1 MRLEQ
6 LQYIVETAKQKSIS
20 KAAKNLYLS
29 QPSLSKAIS
38 QLETELGFSIFVRLQ
53 QGVIPT
59 TKGEIIIAKAQTILK
74 EIEDIKNT
82 TIDDVS
88 TLCATTFNVA
98 LPLLL
103 CNEIFTQVSETL
115 QKQFPSL
122 TIITY
127 QYNTMDT
134 INDLRNGVL
143 DVGIISYSS
152 TEKEHI
158 EQIIKAEKFFMQT
171 FAHEKFY
178 IVTHA
183 SSHWSQYQAI
193 PSEALTTAQIITFSD
208 ILRFGNIDSFQ
219 PELAASNYVSNKE
232 VLFSILSKQK
242 EAVTIFPRSGALM
255 NAALYAGEF
264 IAIPIID
271 IPNTQYVS
279 GIFNSNK
286 ALPLHAQSFIDI
298 LADFYQQFAE
308 K

>member
-20 KAAKNLYLS
+20 KAAKNLYIS

-59 TKGEIIIAKAQTILK
+59 TKGEIIVAKAQTILK
-74 EIEDIKNT
+74 EIEDIKNIEDT
-82 TIDDVS
+82 S
-88 TLCATTFNVA
+88 TLQATTFNVA

-122 TIITY
+122 TIIPY
-127 QYNTMDT
+127 QYNTIDT
-134 INDLRNGVL
+134 INDLRNGIL
-143 DVGIISYSS
+143 DVGIISYNS

-158 EQIIKAEKFFMQT
+158 EQIMKTEKFFMQT
-171 FAHEKFY
+171 FAHENFY
-178 IVTHA
+178 VVTHA

-193 PSEALTTAQIITFSD
+193 PSEALATAQIITFSD
-208 ILRFGNIDSFQ
+208 ILRFCNIDGFQ
-219 PELAASNYVSNKE
+219 PELVASNYVPNKE
-232 VLFSILSKQK
+232 ALFSILSKQK
-242 EAVTIFPRSGALM
+242 EAVTIFPRSGALV

-264 IAIPIID
+264 IAIPITD
-271 IPNTQYVS
+271 IPNTQYIS

-286 ALPLHAQSFIDI
+286 ALPLHTQSFIDI